1 MSLINIKDYLVEYG
15 KTISEE
21 EWYQKHDNERIQKLL
36 DRSIDSQKL
45 QEETIKKQSSELC
58 DEYKKIEELNRT
70 IAYLNKYI
78 IVKEEY
84 QQAND
89 NYYGTCCSY
98 CDGNCSEY
106 LEESDESRIN
116 LELKR
121 QNLKY
126 LENKIKIEINKGG
139 K

>member
-15 KTISEE
+15 KTISKE
-21 EWYQKHDNERIQKLL
+21 EWYQKDENERIQKLL

-45 QEETIKKQSSELC
+45 QEETIKKHSSELS
-58 DEYKKIEELNRT
+58 DRYKKIEELNCT

-106 LEESDESRIN
+106 LQESDESRIN
-116 LELKR
+116 LELKG
-121 QNLKY
+121 QNLRY
-126 LENKIKIEINKGG
+126 LENIIKIEINKGG

>member
-1 MSLINIKDYLVEYG
+1 VSLINIKDYLVEYG

-21 EWYQKHDNERIQKLL
+21 ESYQKYDNERIQKLL

-78 IVKEEY
+78 ILKKEYEQEY
-84 QQAND
+84 D
-89 NYYGTCCSY
+89 SLYGSCCAY
-98 CDGNCSEY
+98 CDGNCSDQRDITD
-106 LEESDESRIN
+106 EEVIDLN
-116 LELKR
+116 LKE
-121 QNLKY
+121 QAVKY
-126 LENKIKIEINKGG
+126 LENIIKERKNDNR
-139 K
+139 